1 MCYTIF
7 MQIFMLILSV
17 GFLGVI
23 VYFAISPKSSRL
35 VKIVA
40 IGALILAG
48 LTIGVCAFLLVRG
61 PAQDPD
67 AIPMPVFQDM
77 PTEPARKSNIV
88 TFLIFFA
95 FLFAVLGVIIY
106 VAVRDRK
113 KTQEPAKKQAGSSV
127 FMDNDDLDM
136 GLGDGIS
143 RNDVKGDLDDSFD
156 IDIE

>member
-1 MCYTIF
+1 MCYTVF
-7 MQIFMLILSV
+7 MQIFMLILAV

-40 IGALILAG
+40 ISALVLAG
-48 LTIGVCAFLLVRG
+48 LTIGICAFFLLSG

-67 AIPMPVFQDM
+67 AIPLPVFQDM
-77 PTEPARKSNIV
+77 PTEPAKKSNV
-88 TFLIFFA
+88 MSFFIFFA
-95 FLFAVLGVIIY
+95 FLFAILGVIIY

-113 KTQEPAKKQAGSSV
+113 KTQEPVKKKASSSV
-127 FMDNDDLDM
+127 FMDNDDLDI
-136 GLGDGIS
+136 GLGGGNARS
-143 RNDVKGDLDDSFD
+143 SVTSDLDDSFD

>member
-1 MCYTIF
+1 

-17 GFLGVI
+17 GFLVVI

-40 IGALILAG
+40 ISALILAG
-48 LTIGVCAFLLVRG
+48 LTIGVCAFLLIKG

-67 AIPMPVFQDM
+67 AIPLPVFQDM
-77 PTEPARKSNIV
+77 PTEPAKKSNIMS
-88 TFLIFFA
+88 FLIFFA
-95 FLFAVLGVIIY
+95 FLFAILGIIIY
-106 VAVRDRK
+106 VAIRDRK
-113 KTQEPAKKQAGSSV
+113 KTKEPAKKSASSSV

-136 GLGDGIS
+136 GLEDGTS
-143 RNDVKGDLDDSFD
+143 RSGVKNDLDDSFD